1 MPTLEFKTPGSA
13 FLLCCLRILSDDFF
27 NTDIVWWF

>member
-1 MPTLEFKTPGSA
+1 MPTLEFKTPGPA
-13 FLLCCLRILSDDFF
+13 FFVVFYAFWGDDFF